1 MKAAVVTISDTCFAD
16 PSRDRS
22 GPALKRIL
30 TGRGWACTPHRVPDE
45 IGPIAA
51 LVSKLS
57 NDPQHDLVVTTGGT
71 GIAPRDVTPE
81 AIRPLLE
88 KEIPGLAEQMRRQGQ
103 QQTELAALSR
113 SLAGVRQGTLIL
125 CFPGSVKGAIQSL
138 QSVLPALDHAVA
150 LLRGR
155 TDHPPSPD

>member
-16 PSRDRS
+16 PSQDRS
-22 GPALKRIL
+22 GPALERIL
-30 TGRGWACTPHRVPDE
+30 ESRGWTCTRHRVPDE
-45 IGPIAA
+45 IDPIAA

-57 NDPQHDLVVTTGGT
+57 DDPQQDLVVTTGGT

-88 KEIPGLAEQMRRQGQ
+88 KEIPGLPEQMRRQGQ

-113 SLAGVRQGTLIL
+113 SLAGVRRGTLIL
-125 CFPGSVKGAIQSL
+125 CLPGSVKGATQSL
-138 QSVLPALDHAVA
+138 QSVLPTLDHAVA

-155 TDHPPSPD
+155 TDHPPRPD